1 MAAMDTRHPPRFV
14 PTLTDVVP
22 DAETMLAAP
31 NFAVSQEHLPEPADA
46 SFVQDVAESAA
57 PLAKTASAPEL
68 PTQQCLVDIAQSMQ
82 ANVMA
87 RLDEALEERLRYALA
102 DMVQLHTQSLYQ
114 AIRADV
120 ERLVSSAVHEAIA
133 QELAHMRSQTD
144 QL

>member
-22 DAETMLAAP
+22 ESEAMQAAP
-31 NFAVSQEHLPEPADA
+31 NLAVSQEHLPEPEDA
-46 SFVQDVAESAA
+46 PFVQDVAESAA

-68 PTQQCLVDIAQSMQ
+68 PTQLDLVDIAQSMQ

>member
-31 NFAVSQEHLPEPADA
+31 NFAVSQEHLPEPVDA

-68 PTQQCLVDIAQSMQ
+68 PTQQCLVDIASMQ

-87 RLDEALEERLRYALA
+87 RLDETLEERLRYALA

>member
-22 DAETMLAAP
+22 DAEAMLAAP
-31 NFAVSQEHLPEPADA
+31 NFAVSQEHLPEPTDA
-46 SFVQDVAESAA
+46 PLLQDVESAA

-68 PTQQCLVDIAQSMQ
+68 PTQQDLVDMAQSMQ

-144 QL
+144 

>member
-22 DAETMLAAP
+22 ESEAMQAAP
-31 NFAVSQEHLPEPADA
+31 NLVVSREHLPEPEDA
-46 SFVQDVAESAA
+46 SVMQDVESAA
-57 PLAKTASAPEL
+57 PLAKIASALEL
-68 PTQQCLVDIAQSMQ
+68 PAQQDLVDIAQSMQ

-87 RLDEALEERLRYALA
+87 RVDEALEERLRYALA

-120 ERLVSSAVHEAIA
+120 ERLVSSAVHEAVA
-133 QELAHMRSQTD
+133 QELAHMRSQTG